1 MTIRRPFRSFL
12 LLIVVL
18 GIIFGVLLNK
28 EKIREF
34 IKPSRDFLLEM
45 EKMRENM
52 KTFQDITLDAMKR
65 VKDKP

>member
-18 GIIFGVLLNK
+18 GIIFGILLNK
-28 EKIREF
+28 DKLREF
-34 IKPSRDFLLEM
+34 VKPSRDFLFEM